1 MHRILRVALRRI
13 VFVCA
18 LAATTGAQAEG
29 RSHPIRGGQDMPDHA
44 SSEPSPIR
52 AVRLIFEYEGDEV
65 RLVSQ
70 QQVDMAVT
78 GFDLARAQHPGVY
91 VDARDADGR
100 TLARVPA
107 RSAFAGSAEV
117 FPEQPGE
124 PIVRVDVPK
133 PKGAFTVVVPA
144 PQAAQQVAV
153 VRVAPAKPDA
163 QVPPGGATTRVLGA
177 AEATDLATFPLE
189 LRP

>member
-1 MHRILRVALRRI
+1 
-13 VFVCA
+13 
-18 LAATTGAQAEG
+18 
-29 RSHPIRGGQDMPDHA
+29 MPTNG
-44 SSEPSPIR
+44 SSEPAPTR
-52 AVRLIFEYEGDEV
+52 AVRLIFEYEGDAV

-91 VDARDADGR
+91 VDARDAAGR

-107 RSAFAGSAEV
+107 REAFAASAEV
-117 FPEQPGE
+117 FPERPGE
-124 PIVRVDVPK
+124 PIVRVDVAK

-153 VRVAPAKPDA
+153 VRVAPAKPGA
-163 QVPPGGATTRVLGA
+163 PIPPGAATSRVQGAP
-177 AEATDLATFPLE
+177 EATDLATFPLQ
-189 LRP
+189 LHP